1 MWSNES
7 NSFSMSIELKNL
19 PIFLAILITSD
30 VICFLYYLLSPAFS
44 SMSNTNIERLIDVHT
59 VSHFMRN
66 KAKKVKKTVWS
77 RLRQYFFIY
86 NFKNRIF

>member
-1 MWSNES
+1 MNQIL
-7 NSFSMSIELKNL
+7 FQCPLQLKNL

-30 VICFLYYLLSPAFS
+30 VIYFLYYLLSPAFT

-86 NFKNRIF
+86 NFEIRIF